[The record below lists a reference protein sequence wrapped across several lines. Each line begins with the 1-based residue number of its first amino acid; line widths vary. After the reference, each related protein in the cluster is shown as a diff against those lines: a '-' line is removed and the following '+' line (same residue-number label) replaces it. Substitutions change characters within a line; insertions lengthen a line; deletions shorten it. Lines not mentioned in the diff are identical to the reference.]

1 MTEPAITPEL
11 VAKHN
16 LTPEEYA
23 HAKEILGGREPSYTE
38 LGIFSVMWSE
48 HCSYK
53 NTRPLLKTFP
63 TKSPK
68 ILVGAGEENAGIIDI
83 GDGLA
88 IAFKIESHNHPSAVE
103 PFQGAATGVGGIV
116 RDIFT
121 MGARPVCAVNSLR
134 FGPITKE
141 IIPKNGKNKS
151 IESVQ
156 ITQAGKIHFGVEV
169 IILSEQQIAADV
181 IAAVPT
187 HIAKKYHV
195 VPVSKKKNSLT
206 IALADPSDFAT
217 IDNLTHLL
225 QSELE
230 IKTSSPEEIEAAI
243 KKYYSGNSETNGV
256 QNQIANN
263 RRLFAEVVSGIAHY
277 GNCFGIP
284 TIAGEVYFDKSY
296 EGNPL
301 VNAFCLGVLR
311 HEQIARGAAK
321 GIGNPVFYVGP
332 ATGRDGLAGA
342 AFASKDLTEE
352 SAEQQRGAVQVGD
365 PFMEKLVCE
374 ACLELLATGCVAGI
388 QDMGAAGLTCSTCET
403 AARAGTGIEI
413 ELDKVPQRAPNM
425 TSYEIML
432 SESQERMLII
442 VHKGREAEVKRI
454 FDKWDLPWAE
464 VGFVTDTGRM
474 VVRHGGKIV
483 ADIPAKK
490 IADESPVYQRESSE
504 PEYLKAVRA
513 FRLDGI
519 PDTKTPADD
528 LKKLLA
534 WPSIASKNWVYRQ
547 YDHQVRDGSVVLP
560 GSDAAVIRIKSDSL
574 PVMGGTGD
582 SPVASGNLPEASG
595 RLVAGQ
601 NRPVACST
609 QIPEKLIAMT
619 VDCNG
624 VYVYLD
630 PYEGAKAV
638 VTEACRN
645 LACSGAVPL
654 GATDNLNMANPH
666 KPELFWQMRESV
678 RGLAEACKF
687 FNAPVTGG
695 NCSLYNQ
702 NPSGPIDPTPTV
714 AVVGIVEK
722 LEHVT
727 TQWFKDEGDAIILLG
742 EIVDANDPI
751 LGLGGSAY
759 LQVIHGKKT
768 GSPPRCDLETAKTLH
783 TTLLGL
789 IQSGLVKSAHDCSDG
804 GLAVALA
811 ESCISQ
817 LIARE
822 TPRLIGATIDLSKVG
837 QASSLSEK
845 ETHRQDA
852 CATMRLDAFLFGETQ
867 SRVVISCKPL
877 DTVKVVERA
886 KLMGVP
892 AIQIG
897 KVGGDK
903 LTVKTTSG
911 EFSAPLIE
919 LHDAWWNSI
928 ARAMA

>member
-23 HAKEILGGREPSYTE
+23 HAVEILGRTPSYTE

-53 NTRPLLKTFP
+53 NTKPLLKTFP

-83 GDGLA
+83 GDGIA

-103 PFQGAATGVGGIV
+103 PFQGATTGVGGIV

-134 FGPITKE
+134 FGPITA
-141 IIPKNGKNKS
+141 NG
-151 IESVQ
+151 ESD
-156 ITQAGKIHFGVEV
+156 
-169 IILSEQQIAADV
+169 LSS
-181 IAAVPT
+181 
-187 HIAKKYHV
+187 
-195 VPVSKKKNSLT
+195 SK
-206 IALADPSDFAT
+206 A
-217 IDNLTHLL
+217 
-225 QSELE
+225 E
-230 IKTSSPEEIEAAI
+230 
-243 KKYYSGNSETNGV
+243 
-256 QNQIANN
+256 IANN
-263 RRLFAEVVSGIAHY
+263 RRLFAGVVSGIAHY

-284 TIAGEVYFDKSY
+284 TVAGEVYFDKTY
-296 EGNPL
+296 QGNPL

-311 HEQIARGAAK
+311 HEQITRGAAK
-321 GIGNPVFYVGP
+321 GVGNPVFYVGP

-342 AFASKDLTEE
+342 AFASQDLTEE

-374 ACLELLATGCVAGI
+374 ACLELLATGCVAGM
-388 QDMGAAGLTCSTCET
+388 QDMGAAGLTCSTCEM

-425 TSYEIML
+425 SSYEIML
-432 SESQERMLII
+432 SESQERMLIV
-442 VHKGREAEVKRI
+442 VHKGREEEVKRI
-454 FDKWDLPWAE
+454 FDKWDLPWSE
-464 VGFVTDTGRM
+464 IGIITDTGHM
-474 VVRHGGKIV
+474 KVRHGGKLV
-483 ADIPAKK
+483 VDIPARK
-490 IADESPVYQRESSE
+490 IADESPVYQRESVE
-504 PEYLKAVRA
+504 PAYLKDVRA

-519 PDTKTPADD
+519 ADTTAPADV

-534 WPSIASKNWVYRQ
+534 FPSIASKNWVYRQ

-560 GSDAAVIRIKSDSL
+560 GSDAAVIRIKTDSL
-574 PVMGGTGD
+574 PVMSAELAAKVGD
-582 SPVASGNLPEASG
+582 PTVS
-595 RLVAGQ
+595 
-601 NRPVACST
+601 
-609 QIPEKLIAMT
+609 EKLIAMT

-624 VYVYLD
+624 GYVYLD
-630 PYEGAKAV
+630 PYEGAKAAV
-638 VTEACRN
+638 AEACRN
-645 LACSGAVPL
+645 LACSGAIPL
-654 GATDNLNMANPH
+654 GATDNLNMPSPA
-666 KPELFWQMRESV
+666 KPELFWQISESV
-678 RGLAEACKF
+678 RGLAEGCKA

-702 NPSGPIDPTPTV
+702 SPAGPIDPTPTIS
-714 AVVGIVEK
+714 VVGLIDK
-722 LEHVT
+722 QEHVT

-742 EIVDANDPI
+742 DAVEATP
-751 LGLGGSAY
+751 LQGLGGSAY
-759 LQVIHGKKT
+759 LQVVHGKKA
-768 GSPPRCDLETAKTLH
+768 GSPPRCDLEVAKTLH

-789 IQSGLVKSAHDCSDG
+789 IQSGLVKSAHDCSEG

-822 TPRLIGATIDLSKVG
+822 TPRLIGATIDLSIPLTRP
-837 QASSLSEK
+837 SDTLSPSGGEGRG
-845 ETHRQDA
+845 EGA
-852 CATMRLDAFLFGETQ
+852 ALRLDALLFGETQ
-867 SRVVISCKPL
+867 SRVVISCKAL
-877 DTVKVVERA
+877 DAVKVVERA

-892 AIQIG
+892 AVQIG
-897 KVGGDK
+897 KVSGDK
-903 LTVKTTSG
+903 LTVKTAGG
-911 EFSAPLIE
+911 EFSAPLTE
-919 LHDAWWNSI
+919 LHDPWWDSI

>member
-23 HAKEILGGREPSYTE
+23 HAVEILGRTPSYTE

-53 NTRPLLKTFP
+53 NTKPLLKTFP

-83 GDGLA
+83 GDGIA

-103 PFQGAATGVGGIV
+103 PFQGATTGVGGIV

-134 FGPITKE
+134 FGPIT
-141 IIPKNGKNKS
+141 PD
-151 IESVQ
+151 V
-156 ITQAGKIHFGVEV
+156 
-169 IILSEQQIAADV
+169 AADV
-181 IAAVPT
+181 
-187 HIAKKYHV
+187 
-195 VPVSKKKNSLT
+195 SRR
-206 IALADPSDFAT
+206 
-217 IDNLTHLL
+217 
-225 QSELE
+225 
-230 IKTSSPEEIEAAI
+230 TS
-243 KKYYSGNSETNGV
+243 NSEEGQRGLTSAATNGEV
-256 QNQIANN
+256 DAQLKNN
-263 RRLFAEVVSGIAHY
+263 RRLFAGVVSGIAHY

-284 TIAGEVYFDKSY
+284 TVAGEVYFDKTY
-296 EGNPL
+296 QGNPL

-311 HEQIARGAAK
+311 HEQITRGAAK
-321 GIGNPVFYVGP
+321 GVGNPVFYVGP

-342 AFASKDLTEE
+342 AFASQDLTEE

-374 ACLELLATGCVAGI
+374 ACLELLATGCVAGM
-388 QDMGAAGLTCSTCET
+388 QDMGAAGLTCSTCEM
-403 AARAGTGIEI
+403 AARASTGIEI

-425 TSYEIML
+425 SSYEIML
-432 SESQERMLII
+432 SESQERMLIV
-442 VHKGREAEVKRI
+442 VHKGREEEVKRI
-454 FDKWDLPWAE
+454 FDKWDLPWSE
-464 VGFVTDTGRM
+464 IGIITDTGHM
-474 VVRHGGKIV
+474 KVRHGGKLV
-483 ADIPAKK
+483 VDIPARK
-490 IADESPVYQRESSE
+490 IADESPVYQREAVE
-504 PEYLKAVRA
+504 PAYLKDVRA

-519 PDTKTPADD
+519 ADTTTPAED

-560 GSDAAVIRIKSDSL
+560 GSDAAVIRIKTDSL
-574 PVMGGTGD
+574 PVMSAELAAKVGD
-582 SPVASGNLPEASG
+582 PKVS
-595 RLVAGQ
+595 
-601 NRPVACST
+601 
-609 QIPEKLIAMT
+609 EKLIAMT

-624 VYVYLD
+624 GYVYLD
-630 PYEGAKAV
+630 PYEGAKIAV
-638 VTEACRN
+638 AEACRN
-645 LACSGAVPL
+645 LACSGALPL
-654 GATDNLNMANPH
+654 GATDNLNMPSPL
-666 KPELFWQMRESV
+666 KPELFWQIKESV
-678 RGLAEACKF
+678 RGLAEGCKA

-702 NPSGPIDPTPTV
+702 SPAGPIDPTPTIS
-714 AVVGIVEK
+714 VVGLIDK

-742 EIVDANDPI
+742 EAVNKTDPI
-751 LGLGGSAY
+751 FGLGGSAY
-759 LQVIHGKKT
+759 LQVVHGKKN
-768 GSPPRCDLETAKTLH
+768 GSPPRCDLEVAKTLH

-789 IQSGLVKSAHDCSDG
+789 IQSGLVKSAHDCSEG

-817 LIARE
+817 LIARD
-822 TPRLIGATIDLSKVG
+822 TPRLVGATIDLSLVG
-837 QASSLSEK
+837 TTSTSSQ
-845 ETHRQDA
+845 TGNGDA
-852 CATMRLDAFLFGETQ
+852 VERVPTTTRLDALLFGETQ

-877 DTVKVVERA
+877 DAVKVVERA

-892 AIQIG
+892 AVQIG

-903 LTVKTTSG
+903 LTVKTASG
-911 EFSAPLIE
+911 EFSAPLTE

>member
-23 HAKEILGGREPSYTE
+23 NIERLLGRKPSYTE

-63 TKSPK
+63 TRSKK

-83 GDGLA
+83 GDGVA

-121 MGARPVCAVNSLR
+121 MGARPICSVNSLR
-134 FGPITKE
+134 FGPI
-141 IIPKNGKNKS
+141 S
-151 IESVQ
+151 
-156 ITQAGKIHFGVEV
+156 GVGD
-169 IILSEQQIAADV
+169 DV
-181 IAAVPT
+181 R
-187 HIAKKYHV
+187 
-195 VPVSKKKNSLT
+195 SLT
-206 IALADPSDFAT
+206 SKSVS
-217 IDNLTHLL
+217 
-225 QSELE
+225 QSLV
-230 IKTSSPEEIEAAI
+230 TSTPTNGEAEAAL
-243 KKYYSGNSETNGV
+243 K
-256 QNQIANN
+256 NN
-263 RRLFAEVVSGIAHY
+263 RRLFAGVVAGIAHY

-321 GIGNPVFYVGP
+321 GVGNPVFYVGP

-342 AFASKDLTEE
+342 AFASQDLTEE
-352 SAEQQRGAVQVGD
+352 SSEQQRGAVQVGD

-374 ACLELLATGCVAGI
+374 ACLELLATGAVAGI

-425 TSYEIML
+425 SSYEIML

-442 VHKGREAEVKRI
+442 VHKGREAEVKKI
-454 FDKWDLPWAE
+454 FDKWDLPWSE
-464 VGFVTDTGRM
+464 IGTVTDTGRM
-474 VVRHGGKIV
+474 VVRHHGNVV

-490 IADESPVYQRESSE
+490 IADESPVYQRESRE
-504 PEYLKAVRA
+504 PEYLKEVRA
-513 FRLDGI
+513 FHLDQI
-519 PDTKTPADD
+519 PETPDAKRD
-528 LKKLLA
+528 LLALLA
-534 WPSIASKNWVYRQ
+534 WPTIASKNWVYRQ
-547 YDHQVRDGSVVLP
+547 YDHMVRDGSVVCP
-560 GSDAAVIRIKSDSL
+560 GSDAAVLRIKADSL
-574 PVMGGTGD
+574 PELVGRE
-582 SPVASGNLPEASG
+582 SSRALSSENLGSTES
-595 RLVAGQ
+595 
-601 NRPVACST
+601 RPT
-609 QIPEKLIAMT
+609 FPEKLIALT
-619 VDCNG
+619 VDGNG
-624 VYVYLD
+624 TYVYLD
-630 PYEGAKAV
+630 PYEGAKIVMA
-638 VTEACRN
+638 EACRN

-654 GATDNLNMANPH
+654 GTTDNLNMPSPM
-666 KPELFWQMRESV
+666 KPDLFWQIKESV
-678 RGLAEACKF
+678 RGLAEACRV

-702 NPSGPIDPTPTV
+702 SPNGPIDPTPTV
-714 AVVGIVEK
+714 VVVGLIEK
-722 LEHVT
+722 PEHVT

-742 EIVDANDPI
+742 EATDTNDPL

-759 LQVIHGKKT
+759 LQAVHGKKT
-768 GSPPRCDLETAKTLH
+768 GTPPCCDLETAKTLH

-789 IQSGLVKSAHDCSDG
+789 IQSGLVQSAHDCSEG
-804 GLAVALA
+804 GLAVCLA
-811 ESCISQ
+811 ESCVSQ
-817 LIARE
+817 LVARE
-822 TPRLIGATIDLSKVG
+822 TPRLIGATVDFSLVG
-837 QASSLSEK
+837 RESSRAQKSEGEAK
-845 ETHRQDA
+845 SGLGGVSPH
-852 CATMRLDAFLFGETQ
+852 RLDALLFGETQ
-867 SRVVISCKPL
+867 SRVVITCKPL
-877 DTVKVVERA
+877 DAVKAVERS

-892 AIQIG
+892 AVQIG
-897 KVGGDK
+897 KVGGDQ
-903 LTVKTTSG
+903 LAIKTG
-911 EFSAPLIE
+911 ADEFSVPVTE

-928 ARAMA
+928 ARVMA

>member
-1 MTEPAITPEL
+1 LNFEMTEPSITPEL

-16 LTPEEYA
+16 LTPEEYR
-23 HAKEILGGREPSYTE
+23 KVLEILGRTPSYTE

-83 GDGLA
+83 GDDLA

-103 PFQGAATGVGGIV
+103 PFQGAATGVGGII

-121 MGARPVCAVNSLR
+121 MGARPVCAINSLR
-134 FGPITKE
+134 FGPITAT
-141 IIPKNGKNKS
+141 NGEAN
-151 IESVQ
+151 
-156 ITQAGKIHFGVEV
+156 G
-169 IILSEQQIAADV
+169 
-181 IAAVPT
+181 
-187 HIAKKYHV
+187 AK
-195 VPVSKKKNSLT
+195 
-206 IALADPSDFAT
+206 
-217 IDNLTHLL
+217 
-225 QSELE
+225 
-230 IKTSSPEEIEAAI
+230 AAI
-243 KKYYSGNSETNGV
+243 E
-256 QNQIANN
+256 NN
-263 RRLFAEVVSGIAHY
+263 KRLFSGVVNGIAHY

-284 TIAGEVYFDKSY
+284 TIAGEIYFDKSY

-301 VNAFCLGVLR
+301 VNAFCLGVLK
-311 HEQIARGAAK
+311 HSQIARGAAK
-321 GIGNPVFYVGP
+321 GLGNPVFYVGP

-374 ACLELLATGCVAGI
+374 ACLELLATGAVAGI

-413 ELDKVPQRAPNM
+413 ELDKVPQRVPNM
-425 TSYEIML
+425 SSYDIML

-442 VHKGREAEVKRI
+442 VHKGREEEVKRV

-464 VGFVTDTGRM
+464 IGFVTDTGRM
-474 VVRHGGKIV
+474 VVKHHGQVI

-490 IADESPVYQRESSE
+490 IADESPVYQRESQE
-504 PEYLKAVRA
+504 PGYLKEVRT
-513 FRLDGI
+513 FRLDSI
-519 PDTKTPADD
+519 ADTKNPADN

-547 YDHQVRDGSVVLP
+547 YDHMVRDGSVVCP

-574 PVMGGTGD
+574 PDADTGTA
-582 SPVASGNLPEASG
+582 PALK
-595 RLVAGQ
+595 
-601 NRPVACST
+601 
-609 QIPEKLIAMT
+609 EKLIAMT

-624 VYVYLD
+624 TYVYLD
-630 PYEGAKAV
+630 PYEGGKSA

-654 GATDNLNMANPH
+654 GVTDNLNFGNPL
-666 KPELFWQMRESV
+666 KPELFWQLKESV
-678 RGLAEACKF
+678 RGLAEACRA

-702 NPSGPIDPTPTV
+702 SPAGPIDPTPTV
-714 AVVGIVEK
+714 AVVGVIDKPEY
-722 LEHVT
+722 VT

-742 EIVDANDPI
+742 ELANAKDPV

-759 LQVIHGKKT
+759 LQVVHGKKT
-768 GSPPRCDLETAKTLH
+768 GTPPPCDLETAKTLH

-789 IQSGLVKSAHDCSDG
+789 IQSGLIKSAHDCSEG
-804 GLAVALA
+804 GLAVCIA

-817 LIARE
+817 QVARE
-822 TPRLIGATIDLSKVG
+822 TPRLIGASVDLSALKTPEG
-837 QASSLSEK
+837 QPPL
-845 ETHRQDA
+845 
-852 CATMRLDAFLFGETQ
+852 RLDALLFGESQ
-867 SRVVISCKPL
+867 SRIVVTCAPL
-877 DTVKVVERA
+877 DALKVVERA

-892 AIQIG
+892 AMQIG
-897 KVGGDK
+897 SVGATQ
-903 LTVKTTSG
+903 LTFKTSDS
-911 EFSAPLIE
+911 EFSAPLSE
-919 LHDAWWNSI
+919 LHDGWWNAI

>member
-11 VAKHN
+11 VAKHG
-16 LTPEEYA
+16 LTPDEYA
-23 HAKEILGGREPSYTE
+23 HAREILGGREPSYTE

-121 MGARPVCAVNSLR
+121 MGARPICALNSLR
-134 FGPITKE
+134 FGPIAE
-141 IIPKNGKNKS
+141 LPGS
-151 IESVQ
+151 AAVSAASPEP
-156 ITQAGKIHFGVEV
+156 AGETPALPGAS
-169 IILSEQQIAADV
+169 LSEATLPGAGNAD
-181 IAAVPT
+181 
-187 HIAKKYHV
+187 
-195 VPVSKKKNSLT
+195 
-206 IALADPSDFAT
+206 LAP
-217 IDNLTHLL
+217 
-225 QSELE
+225 
-230 IKTSSPEEIEAAI
+230 
-243 KKYYSGNSETNGV
+243 TNGNV
-256 QNQIANN
+256 RPNIANN
-263 RRLFAEVVSGIAHY
+263 RRLFAGVVSGIAHY

-342 AFASKDLTEE
+342 AFASQDLTEE

-374 ACLELLATGCVAGI
+374 ACLELLATGAVAGI

-413 ELDKVPQRAPNM
+413 ELNKVPQRAPNM
-425 TSYEIML
+425 SSYEIML

-442 VHKGREAEVKRI
+442 VHKGREEEVKRI

-474 VVRHGGKIV
+474 VVKHGGKVV

-490 IADESPVYQRESSE
+490 IADESPIYQREATE
-504 PEYLKAVRA
+504 PEYLKEVRA

-519 PDTKTPADD
+519 ADTKSPADD

-534 WPSIASKNWVYRQ
+534 WPSIASKKWVYRQ
-547 YDHQVRDGSVVLP
+547 YDHMVRDGSVVCP
-560 GSDAAVIRIKSDSL
+560 GSDAAVIRIKGDSL
-574 PVMGGTGD
+574 PDADKGGTQ
-582 SPVASGNLPEASG
+582 PAKGNL
-595 RLVAGQ
+595 
-601 NRPVACST
+601 
-609 QIPEKLIAMT
+609 EKLIAMS

-630 PYEGAKAV
+630 PYEGGKSAV
-638 VTEACRN
+638 AEACRN

-666 KPELFWQMRESV
+666 KPELFWQMKESV
-678 RGLAEACKF
+678 RGLADGCRA

-702 NPSGPIDPTPTV
+702 SPNGPIDPTPTV

-722 LEHVT
+722 PEHIT

-742 EIVDANDPI
+742 EPVDATDP
-751 LGLGGSAY
+751 LQGLGGSAY

-768 GSPPRCDLETAKTLH
+768 GSPPRCNLDKEKELH
-783 TTLLGL
+783 LAVRAL
-789 IQSGLVKSAHDCSDG
+789 IHSGVIKSAHDCSDG
-804 GLAVALA
+804 GLAVALT

-817 LIARE
+817 LIARD
-822 TPRLIGATIDLSKVG
+822 TPRLIGAEIDLSAIKDV
-837 QASSLSEK
+837 
-845 ETHRQDA
+845 
-852 CATMRLDAFLFGETQ
+852 RLDALLFGETQ
-867 SRVVISCKPL
+867 GRIVISVSAL
-877 DTVKVVERA
+877 NAGKVLAQA
-886 KLMGVP
+886 KILGLP
-892 AIQIG
+892 AAVIG
-897 KVGGDK
+897 KVGGSFLKIKAGDQSFTAN
-903 LTVKTTSG
+903 LT
-911 EFSAPLIE
+911 E
-919 LHDAWWNSI
+919 LHDPWWNSI
-928 ARAMA
+928 ARAMN

>member
-1 MTEPAITPEL
+1 MTEPTITPEL

-16 LTPEEYA
+16 LTPDEYA

-63 TKSPK
+63 TKSPA

-103 PFQGAATGVGGIV
+103 PFQGAATGVGGII

-121 MGARPVCAVNSLR
+121 MGARPVCALNSLR
-134 FGPITKE
+134 FGE
-141 IIPKNGKNKS
+141 
-151 IESVQ
+151 
-156 ITQAGKIHFGVEV
+156 
-169 IILSEQQIAADV
+169 LSNPDV
-181 IAAVPT
+181 
-187 HIAKKYHV
+187 
-195 VPVSKKKNSLT
+195 
-206 IALADPSDFAT
+206 
-217 IDNLTHLL
+217 
-225 QSELE
+225 
-230 IKTSSPEEIEAAI
+230 
-243 KKYYSGNSETNGV
+243 
-256 QNQIANN
+256 
-263 RRLFAEVVSGIAHY
+263 RRLFSGVVSGIAHY

-296 EGNPL
+296 AGNPL

-311 HEQIARGAAK
+311 HDQIARGAAK

-342 AFASKDLTEE
+342 AFASQDLTDE
-352 SAEQQRGAVQVGD
+352 SAQQQRGAVQVGD

-374 ACLELLATGCVAGI
+374 ACLELLATGAVAGI

-403 AARAGTGIEI
+403 AELAGTGIEI
-413 ELDKVPQRAPNM
+413 ELDQVPQRGPNM
-425 TSYEIML
+425 SSYEIML

-442 VHKGREAEVKRI
+442 VHKGREEEVKRI
-454 FDKWDLPWAE
+454 FDKWDLPWSE
-464 VGFVTDTGRM
+464 VGVVTDTGRM
-474 VVRHGGKIV
+474 VVKHGGRVV
-483 ADIPAKK
+483 ADIPARK
-490 IADESPVYQRESSE
+490 IADESPVYQRDSRE
-504 PEYLKAVRA
+504 PAYLQAVRA

-519 PDTKTPADD
+519 ADTHDPVAV
-528 LKKLLA
+528 LQQLLA

-547 YDHQVRDGSVVLP
+547 YDHMVRDGSVVCP
-560 GSDAAVIRIKSDSL
+560 GSDAAVIRLKADSL
-574 PVMGGTGD
+574 PEGTNGA
-582 SPVASGNLPEASG
+582 PV
-595 RLVAGQ
+595 
-601 NRPVACST
+601 
-609 QIPEKLIAMT
+609 PEKLVALT

-630 PYEGAKAV
+630 PYEGGKAAV
-638 VTEACRN
+638 AEACRN

-666 KPELFWQMRESV
+666 NPELFWQMRESV
-678 RGLAEACKF
+678 RGLADGCRA

-702 NPSGPIDPTPTV
+702 NPDGPIDPTPTV
-714 AVVGIVEK
+714 AVVGLVERP
-722 LEHVT
+722 EYVT

-742 EIVDANDPI
+742 DLVDASDPL

-759 LQVIHGKKT
+759 LQVMHATKN
-768 GSPPRCDLETAKTLH
+768 GSPPRCDLETARTLH

-804 GLAVALA
+804 GLAVCLA
-811 ESCISQ
+811 EGCISQ

-822 TPRLIGATIDLSKVG
+822 TPRLIGAQVDFSAYKDL
-837 QASSLSEK
+837 
-845 ETHRQDA
+845 
-852 CATMRLDAFLFGETQ
+852 RLDALLFGETQ
-867 SRVVISCKPL
+867 SRVVITCAPR
-877 DTVKVVERA
+877 DAFKVVERA

-892 AIQIG
+892 AAAIG
-897 KVGGDK
+897 KVGGQE
-903 LTVKTTSG
+903 LVLKTPAG
-911 EFSAPLIE
+911 EFKTPVAG
-919 LHDAWWNSI
+919 LHDTWWNAI

>member
-1 MTEPAITPEL
+1 MSEPAITPEL

-16 LTPEEYA
+16 LTPEEFA
-23 HAKEILGGREPSYTE
+23 HAQVILGGRLPSYTE

-68 ILVGAGEENAGIIDI
+68 ILVGAGEENAGIIDV

-103 PFQGAATGVGGIV
+103 PFQGATTGVGGIV

-134 FGPITKE
+134 FGPIVDDGQARNLSDSSATGTKNHPLPGGE
-141 IIPKNGKNKS
+141 GRGEGGQN
-151 IESVQ
+151 
-156 ITQAGKIHFGVEV
+156 
-169 IILSEQQIAADV
+169 AA
-181 IAAVPT
+181 
-187 HIAKKYHV
+187 AKG
-195 VPVSKKKNSLT
+195 T
-206 IALADPSDFAT
+206 
-217 IDNLTHLL
+217 NL
-225 QSELE
+225 E
-230 IKTSSPEEIEAAI
+230 
-243 KKYYSGNSETNGV
+243 
-256 QNQIANN
+256 IANN
-263 RRLFAEVVSGIAHY
+263 RRLFAGVVSGIAHY

-284 TIAGEVYFDKSY
+284 TVAGEVYFDKTY
-296 EGNPL
+296 QGNPL

-311 HEQIARGAAK
+311 HEQITRGAAK
-321 GIGNPVFYVGP
+321 GVGNPVFYVGP

-342 AFASKDLTEE
+342 AFASQDLTDE

-374 ACLELLATGCVAGI
+374 ACLELLATGAVAGM
-388 QDMGAAGLTCSTCET
+388 QDMGAAGLTCSTCEM

-413 ELDKVPQRAPNM
+413 ELDKVPQRAPHM

-432 SESQERMLII
+432 SESQERMLIV
-442 VHKGREAEVKRI
+442 VHKGREEEVKRI

-464 VGFVTDTGRM
+464 IGIITDTGHM

-490 IADESPVYQRESSE
+490 IADESPVYQREAQE
-504 PEYLKAVRA
+504 PVYLQAVRA

-519 PDTKTPADD
+519 ADTTAPIAD
-528 LKKLLA
+528 LAKLLA

-547 YDHQVRDGSVVLP
+547 YDHQVRDGSVILP
-560 GSDAAVIRIKSDSL
+560 GSDAAVIRIKGDSL
-574 PVMGGTGD
+574 PVMTAELAAQVGD
-582 SPVASGNLPEASG
+582 AAV
-595 RLVAGQ
+595 
-601 NRPVACST
+601 
-609 QIPEKLIAMT
+609 PEKLIAMT

-630 PYEGAKAV
+630 PYEGGKAAV
-638 VTEACRN
+638 AEACRN

-678 RGLAEACKF
+678 RGLAEGCRA

-702 NPSGPIDPTPTV
+702 NPNGPIDPTPTV
-714 AVVGIVEK
+714 AVVGLVEK
-722 LEHVT
+722 PEHVT
-727 TQWFKDEGDAIILLG
+727 TQWFKDEGDVIILLG
-742 EIVDANDPI
+742 EVADQNDPL

-759 LQVIHGKKT
+759 LQVIHGLKT

-789 IQSGLVKSAHDCSDG
+789 IHCGLVQSAHDCSDG
-804 GLAVALA
+804 GLAVTLA
-811 ESCISQ
+811 ESAISQ
-817 LIARE
+817 LIARD
-822 TPRLIGATIDLSKVG
+822 TPRLLGAAVDLS
-837 QASSLSEK
+837 AW
-845 ETHRQDA
+845 QDL
-852 CATMRLDAFLFGETQ
+852 RLDALLFGETQ
-867 SRVVISCKPL
+867 SRVVVTAKPL
-877 DTVKVVERA
+877 DAVKLVERA
-886 KLMGVP
+886 KLLGVP
-892 AIQIG
+892 AVPIG
-897 KVGGDK
+897 RVGGDR
-903 LTVKTTSG
+903 LVLQTGRG
-911 EFSAPLIE
+911 EFSAPLGE
-919 LHDAWWNSI
+919 LHDAWWNAI

>member
-1 MTEPAITPEL
+1 MQEPPITPDL

-16 LTPEEYA
+16 LTPDEYA
-23 HAKEILGGREPSYTE
+23 NIKRVLGREPSYTE

-121 MGARPVCAVNSLR
+121 MGARPVCALDSLR
-134 FGPITKE
+134 FGEITD
-141 IIPKNGKNKS
+141 P
-151 IESVQ
+151 
-156 ITQAGKIHFGVEV
+156 EV
-169 IILSEQQIAADV
+169 
-181 IAAVPT
+181 
-187 HIAKKYHV
+187 
-195 VPVSKKKNSLT
+195 
-206 IALADPSDFAT
+206 
-217 IDNLTHLL
+217 
-225 QSELE
+225 
-230 IKTSSPEEIEAAI
+230 
-243 KKYYSGNSETNGV
+243 
-256 QNQIANN
+256 
-263 RRLFAEVVSGIAHY
+263 RRLFSGVIAGIAHY

-284 TIAGEVYFDKSY
+284 TIAGEVYFDKAY
-296 EGNPL
+296 AGNPL
-301 VNAFCLGVLR
+301 VNVFCLGVLR

-342 AFASKDLTEE
+342 AFASQDLTDE

-374 ACLELLATGCVAGI
+374 ACLELLATGAVAGI

-413 ELDKVPQRAPNM
+413 ELDKVPQRAPSM

-454 FDKWDLPWAE
+454 FDKWDLPWSE
-464 VGFVTDTGRM
+464 IGFVTDTGHM
-474 VVRHGGKIV
+474 VVKQHGKVV

-490 IADESPVYQRESSE
+490 IADESPVYTREAKV
-504 PEYLKAVRA
+504 PEYLKEVRA

-519 PDTKTPADD
+519 ADTNEPIAD

-534 WPSIASKNWVYRQ
+534 WPTIASKNWVYRQ
-547 YDHQVRDGSVVLP
+547 YDHMVRDGSVVCP
-560 GSDAAVIRIKSDSL
+560 GSDAAVIRIKADSL
-574 PVMGGTGD
+574 PPQGVEQASGLSSAASSSQTGGASSHTGPKVAGATPATTGGT
-582 SPVASGNLPEASG
+582 PVP
-595 RLVAGQ
+595 
-601 NRPVACST
+601 
-609 QIPEKLIAMT
+609 PEKFLALT
-619 VDCNG
+619 CDCSG
-624 VYVYLD
+624 TYVYLD
-630 PYEGAKAV
+630 PYEGGKTA
-638 VTEACRN
+638 VTEAARN

-654 GATDNLNMANPH
+654 GVTDNLNAGNPH
-666 KPELFWQMRESV
+666 NPELFWQLKEAV
-678 RGLAEACKF
+678 RGLADACRA

-702 NPSGPIDPTPTV
+702 NPSGPIDPTPTI
-714 AVVGIVEK
+714 AMVGLIEK
-722 LEHVT
+722 AEHIT

-742 EIVDANDPI
+742 EPADTTDPL

-759 LQVIHGKKT
+759 LQVIHGQKT
-768 GSPPRCDLETAKTLH
+768 GTPPRCDLEKAKTLH

-789 IQSGLVKSAHDCSDG
+789 IQAGGIKSAHDCSEG
-804 GLAVALA
+804 GLAVTLS

-817 LIARE
+817 LAGRE
-822 TPRLIGATIDLSKVG
+822 TPRLIGAIIDLSTVAAVRENAAENEKSAV
-837 QASSLSEK
+837 LSRD
-845 ETHRQDA
+845 T
-852 CATMRLDAFLFGETQ
+852 ATVRLDALLFGETQ
-867 SRVVISCKPL
+867 SRVVISCAPL
-877 DTVKVVERA
+877 DAVKIAERA
-886 KLMGVP
+886 KLLGVP
-892 AIQIG
+892 AMRIG
-897 KVGGDK
+897 IVGGDK
-903 LTVKTTSG
+903 LAIKTATG
-911 EFSAPLIE
+911 EYAWPVTE
-919 LHDAWWNSI
+919 LHDVWWNSL
-928 ARAMA
+928 ARAMAEGAEHGQR